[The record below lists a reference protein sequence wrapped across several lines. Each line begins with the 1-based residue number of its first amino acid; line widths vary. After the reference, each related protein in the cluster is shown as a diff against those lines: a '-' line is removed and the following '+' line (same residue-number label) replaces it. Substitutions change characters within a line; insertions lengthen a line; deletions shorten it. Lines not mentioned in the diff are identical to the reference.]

1 VIEDVDEFFSVVSSL
16 SENVVDGDDDDDD
29 VDVFFEC
36 PSPMS
41 LSLAPNGVPTPCW
54 VEYVM

>member
-1 VIEDVDEFFSVVSSL
+1 MLLMTMMMMMMLMFSSS
-16 SENVVDGDDDDDD
+16 V
-29 VDVFFEC
+29 
-36 PSPMS
+36 PPPMS